1 MIRAIIAN
9 FCRDR
14 EWLAF
19 IVSRST
25 LEGYVLSVDGDDIL
39 WLAKRRIIEDTAYE
53 FHVVL
58 VKSFLFLAVFSQKRL
73 KV

>member
-1 MIRAIIAN
+1 MIAN

-19 IVSRST
+19 ILSRST

-39 WLAKRRIIEDTAYE
+39 WLVSKPIIEDTGYE
-53 FHVVL
+53 IHVVA
-58 VKSFLFLAVFSQKRL
+58 VQSFLSLAVLS
-73 KV
+73 